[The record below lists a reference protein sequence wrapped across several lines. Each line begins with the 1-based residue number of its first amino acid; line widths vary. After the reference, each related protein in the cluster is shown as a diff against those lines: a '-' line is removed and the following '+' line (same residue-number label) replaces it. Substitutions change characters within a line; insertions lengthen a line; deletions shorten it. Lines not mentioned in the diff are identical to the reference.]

1 MSAIDISDE
10 TFIVAPAALLQRELC
25 DEGSWRPLGLSL
37 TCYDDR
43 GIKGKRWKLTGNLS
57 GTAEVWLE
65 PVGDGV
71 TVHVFVQA
79 DPVKLRRWSNPQ
91 KSYSRR
97 IKRRILDLKRHY
109 DLERPAGMPAVR
121 PVGDEA
127 PEGGKVTASKVPTK
141 ES

>member
-10 TFIVAPAALLQRELC
+10 TFIVAPVALLQRELC
-25 DEGSWRPLGLSL
+25 DEATWQPLGLSL
-37 TCYDDR
+37 TCYEDR
-43 GIKGKRWKLTGNLS
+43 GIRGKRWRLTGNLH

-79 DPVKLRRWSNPQ
+79 DLAKHRRWTDPQ
-91 KSYSRR
+91 NALNHR
-97 IKRRILDLKRHY
+97 IKRRVLDLKRHF
-109 DLERPAGMPAVR
+109 DLQRPAGMPAV
-121 PVGDEA
+121 PPAGDDA
-127 PEGGKVTASKVPTK
+127 PEGGSLSASNVPMK

>member
-10 TFIVAPAALLQRELC
+10 TFIVAPVALLQRELC
-25 DEGSWRPLGLSL
+25 DEATWRPLGLSL
-37 TCYDDR
+37 SCYEDR
-43 GIKGKRWKLTGNLS
+43 GIKGRRWRLTGNLH

-79 DPVKLRRWSNPQ
+79 DPVKPRRWTDPQ
-91 KSYSRR
+91 NALNRR
-97 IKRRILDLKRHY
+97 IKRRVLDLKRHY
-109 DLERPAGMPAVR
+109 DLQRPAGMPAV
-121 PVGDEA
+121 PPDGDDA
-127 PEGGKVTASKVPTK
+127 PAGGKLKASNVPTK